1 MKKVIVFYS
10 QMWLFCC
17 INCIEV
23 KKKKTPKWETLS
35 KQGKT
40 KRNTKAVLLTAS
52 STFSMCWIDSYCI
65 LQCPHTVW
73 VMWITFTG
81 VSDVNFNSSV
91 ITWKSKHVY
100 PLDTILT
107 FSGATGEVTSFKRL
121 CSPTMPLTC
130 SASKGYQSSKCCFAW
145 LSFHGIQIH
154 WSTASKDCL
163 FMTGFRGTC
172 CILESNT

>member
-1 MKKVIVFYS
+1 M
-10 QMWLFCC
+10 
-17 INCIEV
+17 
-23 KKKKTPKWETLS
+23 S

-121 CSPTMPLTC
+121 CFT
-130 SASKGYQSSKCCFAW
+130 FAA
-145 LSFHGIQIH
+145 LQRHLPAQPPKATSQVSVALLGCPSMGFIFIDPQHQK
-154 WSTASKDCL
+154 TVCL
-163 FMTGFRGTC
+163 
-172 CILESNT
+172 